1 MNDLYL
7 WQIRSIIRGYLKSKR
22 EGWIQIRFLAFALA
36 NVMGCKVEE
45 PESLIKFAWEEET
58 ISQKDLEDLKAMVE
72 EAKRK
77 NALLNQNNSIT
88 P

>member
-1 MNDLYL
+1 MNNLYR
-7 WQIRSIIRGYLKSKR
+7 WQIRSIIRGYFKSKR
-22 EGWIQIRFLAFALA
+22 EGWVQIRFLAFALA
-36 NVMGCKVEE
+36 NLMGCKVEE

-77 NALLNQNNSIT
+77 NALLKQNISTT